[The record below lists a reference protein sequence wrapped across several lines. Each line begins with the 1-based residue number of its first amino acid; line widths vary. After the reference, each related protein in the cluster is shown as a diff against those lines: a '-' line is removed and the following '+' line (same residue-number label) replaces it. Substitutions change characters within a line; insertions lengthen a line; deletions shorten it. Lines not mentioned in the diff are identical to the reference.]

1 MPVRVAEYLVDRR
14 EAFEIVCDVE
24 FPGHP
29 HAAGDLHAVVDD
41 ERRLVADVRLRHVG
55 QPDGVVV
62 AESIALGEI
71 SVALRF
77 PVWPFQ
83 SVVPLAFGLAGF
95 ITVPIAVWNFVR
107 TDGGSSTDDAGYYS
121 LLIPITIPATIIFVY
136 LNWLSVSFFK
146 TA

>member
-1 MPVRVAEYLVDRR
+1 MDPSFRRIGDAQPSRIATMGFDDVAGRR
-14 EAFEIVCDVE
+14 QWNLE
-24 FPGHP
+24 
-29 HAAGDLHAVVDD
+29 DD
-41 ERRLVADVRLRHVG
+41 G
-55 QPDGVVV
+55 
-62 AESIALGEI
+62 
-71 SVALRF
+71 VALRT
-77 PVWPFQ
+77 PPRIVL
-83 SVVPLAFGLAGF
+83 LAFGLAGF